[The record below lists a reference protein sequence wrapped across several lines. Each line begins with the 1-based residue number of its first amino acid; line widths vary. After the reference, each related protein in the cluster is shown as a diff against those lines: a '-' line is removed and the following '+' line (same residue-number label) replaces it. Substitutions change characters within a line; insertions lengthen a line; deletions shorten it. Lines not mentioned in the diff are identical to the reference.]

1 MFRRLSPFQLS
12 IDIVV
17 AGVFGL
23 LVAGVELPLTDGA
36 APVVVVFGMSL
47 ALAIRRLSP
56 GASLG
61 VAWLTVLVQLSA
73 GMQAVPSNSAILF
86 VLYATGCYGGTL
98 VRWAGL
104 ASAIGG
110 GAIAA
115 TYTSFRAYGGID
127 LAGLVNL
134 PGVVISSMLGSVAAI
149 FVFALSWTIG
159 YLVRTSRAAREE
171 GIRRRQ
177 AQQEQ
182 RLAQQAVVVEQER
195 NRIARDMHDVVAHSL
210 AVVIAQADGA
220 RYAQKG
226 DADALDGTL
235 STIADTARS
244 ALGDVRLMLAELR
257 HRQGEGPQPLLTDL
271 DALFEQMRGAGI
283 DLRLSESGAEQP
295 LPVGHQIAVYRI
307 LQEALTNALRHG
319 AAGQPV
325 LVDLAWRSGGLTVR
339 TENGGAT
346 ESSETPLGHGIP
358 GMRERAGLIGGSL
371 AAEQTAAGSFV
382 VTAFVPVPQG
392 IAAHQFSQEGLR

>member
-1 MFRRLSPFQLS
+1 MVRRLSPFQLS
-12 IDIVV
+12 VDIVI
-17 AGVFGL
+17 AGVFAL
-23 LVAGVELPLTDGA
+23 LVAGLELPLTDGA

-47 ALAIRRLSP
+47 ALAIRRLTP

-61 VAWLTVLVQLSA
+61 VAWLTVLAQLSA
-73 GMQAVPSNSAILF
+73 GMQAVPSNAAILF
-86 VLYATGCYGGTL
+86 VLYATGCYGGAV

-127 LAGLVNL
+127 FGGLANV

-159 YLVRTSRAAREE
+159 FLVRTSRTAREE

-182 RLAQQAVVVEQER
+182 RLAEQTVVVEQER

-220 RYAQKG
+220 RYAHKG
-226 DADALDGTL
+226 DPEAMDGTFA
-235 STIADTARS
+235 TIADTARS
-244 ALGDVRLMLAELR
+244 ALGDVRLLLAELR
-257 HRQGEGPQPLLTDL
+257 HRQGDGPQPLLTDVG
-271 DALFEQMRGAGI
+271 ALIDQMRGAGL
-283 DLRLSESGAEQP
+283 DVRDTVSGTEVP
-295 LPVGHQIAVYRI
+295 LPVGHQIALYRI

-319 AAGQPV
+319 EPREPV
-325 LVDLAWRSGGLTVR
+325 LVDIIWRDTGVTLR
-339 TENGGAT
+339 IENLIG
-346 ESSETPLGHGIP
+346 ESAQPTDAIGHGIP
-358 GMRERAGLIGGSL
+358 GMRERAALVGGSFT
-371 AAEQTAAGSFV
+371 AEGTAAGRFV
-382 VTAFVPVPQG
+382 VTASVPVPTVAHAGG
-392 IAAHQFSQEGLR
+392 IR